1 MKVKTVPIE
10 PPHKLRPTDEPLDA
24 PGPASADPAPL
35 LAWRSA
41 LAARALPL
49 ALLGC
54 AAALA
59 AVATAQSWTA
69 GLLAGLGALTAA
81 AGAYALGTA
90 TSAGERFRDDASE
103 ASGALDILAALPDA
117 AMLVSA
123 NGIVA
128 GTNHPLAA
136 LFPNARADMPV
147 SHACRSPELL
157 QALETAH
164 TEGRRIVE
172 IEERV
177 PVRRKLLAVVT
188 PLSAPPAAG
197 DRPVV
202 PPPLL
207 VVLRDVSAEERL
219 ARMRADFIANASHE
233 LRTPL
238 AALRGFVETLQG
250 PARNDPAAR
259 ERFLGIMAA
268 QAARMTRL
276 IDDLLSLSRVEM
288 RAHIPPTGTVDL
300 SAVAASAVQALE
312 PLAAAAGTTVAIHPL
327 AGPSTVVGDR
337 DELMQVVQNLVQ
349 NAIKYGRDRGKVE
362 VRLSREPDPHGGA
375 DWISLAVVDDGPGIA
390 PEHLPR
396 LTERFYRVSA
406 ASSQEKGG
414 TGLGLAIVKNI
425 LARHRG
431 EFDIAS
437 KVGEGST
444 FTVRLKATGS

>member
-1 MKVKTVPIE
+1 M
-10 PPHKLRPTDEPLDA
+10 
-24 PGPASADPAPL
+24 
-35 LAWRSA
+35 
-41 LAARALPL
+41 LAARAIPL

-54 AAALA
+54 AVALA
-59 AVATAQSWTA
+59 AVAAAHSVKAAIVTI
-69 GLLAGLGALTAA
+69 LAALTAA

-90 TSAGERFRDDASE
+90 TAPAERRRDDSGER
-103 ASGALDILAALPDA
+103 SGALDVIAALPDA

-123 NGIVA
+123 GGTIA
-128 GTNHPLAA
+128 GTNHPLVT
-136 LFPNARADMPV
+136 LFPNARADAPV
-147 SHACRSPELL
+147 SNACRSPELL

-164 TEGRRIVE
+164 VEGRRIVE

-188 PLSAPPAAG
+188 PLSETPAARG
-197 DRPVV
+197 RPAAAS
-202 PPPLL
+202 PLL

-288 RAHIPPTGTVDL
+288 RSHIAPTGTVDL
-300 SAVAASAVQALE
+300 SAVASSAVQALE
-312 PLAAAAGTTVAIHPL
+312 PLAAAAGTTIVIEPF

-337 DELMQVVQNLVQ
+337 DELMQVAQNLVQ
-349 NAIKYGRDRGKVE
+349 NAIKYGRDHGNVT
-362 VRLSREPDPHGGA
+362 VRLSREPDPHGGTP
-375 DWISLAVVDDGPGIA
+375 WIALSVVDDGPGIA
-390 PEHLPR
+390 AEHLPR
-396 LTERFYRVSA
+396 LTERFYRVNT

-425 LARHRG
+425 VARHRG

-437 KVGEGST
+437 KFGEGST
-444 FTVRLKATGS
+444 FTVRLKASAP